1 MSSWTRRSNSVIMTQ
16 VQFGN
21 SEKVNSFCD
30 QVRLFKGLKI
40 RNLFH
45 IILSSRKLALHF
57 EECSVVITEP
67 TVILFSDE
75 SLCKIRKSVKW
86 KCFYL
91 FQVECVDSQNLKVGN
106 QTCNLTMLRVQSR
119 LGLVEFAQDMFGN
132 LESKQSDSRQNKS
145 LLTDLPWHVFPDL
158 VFVQVD
164 FWKHH
169 WSEIK
174 MEWIVNPGAAHKL
187 NLTG

>member
-1 MSSWTRRSNSVIMTQ
+1 MTQ

-57 EECSVVITEP
+57 EECSVVIREP

-91 FQVECVDSQNLKVGN
+91 FQVECVDSPNLKVGN
-106 QTCNLTMLRVQSR
+106 QTCNLTMLEYNQD
-119 LGLVEFAQDMFGN
+119 LGL
-132 LESKQSDSRQNKS
+132 
-145 LLTDLPWHVFPDL
+145 
-158 VFVQVD
+158 
-164 FWKHH
+164 
-169 WSEIK
+169 
-174 MEWIVNPGAAHKL
+174 
-187 NLTG
+187 